1 MSMIMSYML
10 AWQMFGDVWK
20 LYKKYAVRK
29 LNEDELEQLMYEAS
43 KIHEKFKY
51 PFTKELLIAVI
62 GEIERSVKHFEMN
75 KNNGK
80 SE

>member
-1 MSMIMSYML
+1 MSRIMSYML

-29 LNEDELEQLMYEAS
+29 LNEDELEQLMYEAG

-51 PFTKELLIAVI
+51 PFTKELLMAVI
-62 GEIERSVKHFEMN
+62 GEIERSVKHFERN

-80 SE
+80 SK